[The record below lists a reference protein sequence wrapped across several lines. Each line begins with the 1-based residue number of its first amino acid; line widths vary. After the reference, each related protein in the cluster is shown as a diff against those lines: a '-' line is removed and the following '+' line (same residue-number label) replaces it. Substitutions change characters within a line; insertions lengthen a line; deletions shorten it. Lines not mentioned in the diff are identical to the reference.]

1 MKPLILLIGLAV
13 GLLPLKQLDA
23 QEPSEA
29 LKKPVL
35 ISAISTG
42 FLSGSQEPTHLHAA
56 IGQALIGARIDTTY
70 FHGIGFLY
78 VRSDTTTPGSLDTTA
93 TDPPDTTGSQPDT
106 TSSQPDTTQTV
117 VLQGDFDGSG
127 AVDFSDFLAFTPQ
140 FGNSVGQEGFDP
152 QFDLDANGS
161 VAFSDFLIF
170 IQQFGKTSTGKPART
185 RIPPTP
191 VRKVSPRPNPSSPS
205 PPPAARAPAQIQR
218 PASRPGSHSSSHP
231 AQSTDL

>member
-1 MKPLILLIGLAV
+1 MKSLIIWIAV
-13 GLLPLKQLDA
+13 GLLPLAQLDA
-23 QEPSEA
+23 QEPSGDE
-29 LKKPVL
+29 KKSVL
-35 ISAISTG
+35 ISTISTG
-42 FLSGSQEPTHLHAA
+42 FLSASQESTHLHAA

-78 VRSDTTTPGSLDTTA
+78 VRSETTTPGSPDTTA
-93 TDPPDTTGSQPDT
+93 TDQPDTTG
-106 TSSQPDTTQTV
+106 SQPDTTQTV

-127 AVDFSDFLAFTPQ
+127 AVDFSDFLAFTRQ

-170 IQQFGKTSTGKPART
+170 IQQFGKTNIGKPTQT
-185 RIPPTP
+185 RIWPTP
-191 VRKVSPRPNPSSPS
+191 VRKVSPQPQPDPPS
-205 PPPAARAPAQIQR
+205 PPPAARPPAQTQR
-218 PASRPGSHSSSHP
+218 PASRPAPHSSSHP